1 MAAGGT
7 EPLPA
12 ARGGFFRKLCSPQTG
27 SVRSLLSI
35 SPAVK
40 ADPMAAAPFPE
51 LNIEQVFVK

>member
-1 MAAGGT
+1 MAAGSA

-12 ARGGFFRKLCSPQTG
+12 ARGGFFRKPRSPQTDI
-27 SVRSLLSI
+27 VRSLLSI

-40 ADPMAAAPFPE
+40 ADRMAVAPFPA

>member
-1 MAAGGT
+1 MAAGGV

-12 ARGGFFRKLCSPQTG
+12 ARGGFFRKLRSPQTD
-27 SVRSLLSI
+27 SARNPLSI

-40 ADPMAAAPFPE
+40 DDRMGVAPFPA